1 MRALVTGAT
10 GFIGSH
16 LVEELLKRGYLV
28 TCLLRKASSLKWIE
42 GLDVSIKYGDC
53 LDGESLL
60 EAVRDVDFVFHL
72 AGLTKA
78 ARKEDFFSV
87 NAGGTENLL
96 KALLANNPGVRR
108 FLHLSS
114 LAAVGPS
121 ANGRPVDEETS
132 PRPVSSYGK
141 SKLQAEAVVARYK
154 GAIATTVIRPPAVYG
169 PRDRDML
176 VFCSMLK
183 RGIFP
188 YWGRCYY
195 SLLYVDDLVKGI
207 IASAESED
215 AKGET
220 FFLSED
226 DYSNE
231 QIAEIVSEAVGR
243 KPVRL
248 RIPRLMM
255 PVIAGI
261 GCRLFRGQAGIINAD
276 KAKELAHNRWTCS
289 SSKAGARLGFSPKI
303 KINEGIRWT
312 TNWYRIHQWL

>member
-28 TCLLRKASSLKWIE
+28 TCLLRKASSQKWIE

-53 LDGESLL
+53 LDRESLL
-60 EAVRDVDFVFHL
+60 EAVGEADLVFHL

-78 ARKEDFFSV
+78 PRKEDFFSV

-96 KALLANNPGVRR
+96 QALLMKNPGVKR
-108 FLHLSS
+108 FIHLSS

-121 ANGRPVDEETS
+121 ANGRPVDEETA
-132 PRPVSSYGK
+132 PRPVSSYGR
-141 SKLQAEAVVARYK
+141 SKLEAEAVVARYK
-154 GAIATTVIRPPAVYG
+154 DKIATTVIRPPAVYG

-176 VFCSMLK
+176 VLYSMVK

-188 YWGRCYY
+188 YWGKCYY

-215 AKGET
+215 AEGET

-231 QIAEIVSEAVGR
+231 HIAEVISEAVGR
-243 KPVRL
+243 RPIRL
-248 RIPRLMM
+248 RIPSLMM
-255 PVIAGI
+255 PVIAGV
-261 GCRLFRGQAGIINAD
+261 GGRLSRGHAGIINAD
-276 KAKELAHNRWTCS
+276 KAKELAHDRWTCS
-289 SSKAGARLGFSPKI
+289 SSKASARLGFSPKI
-303 KINEGIRWT
+303 KINEGIKWT